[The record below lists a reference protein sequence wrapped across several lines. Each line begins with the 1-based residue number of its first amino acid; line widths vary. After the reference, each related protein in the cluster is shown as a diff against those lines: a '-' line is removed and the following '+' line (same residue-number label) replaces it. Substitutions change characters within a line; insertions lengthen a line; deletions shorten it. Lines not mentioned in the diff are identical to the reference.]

1 MRIDR
6 TLHVLIAICV
16 MSVSVA
22 AQGWVWSR
30 DDKSKPI
37 NPQTDSISLL
47 LLESRVPSG
56 NNFIAKDVEVGLL
69 LDTQFSGSTAD
80 EKTANRQF
88 PLMFSAPTEA
98 MTDPAHKN
106 SKTLAFQKILVNYFP
121 LADGKTKYTG
131 VTVEV
136 SLLRKQDKQVWTK
149 VLDTLLNVT
158 KDVTLPSPLT
168 LGMNYLNKF
177 STDVLHQYL
186 PDPNNQ
192 KRISLGSFSFI
203 VSNDP
208 SSLNRITKTGLHLRV
223 LPATNAGA
231 GWVDTSHT
239 GNYCFYTKFDGDNWA
254 VYVAPKDSSAAD
266 KDDDGCSK
274 SKYTQLMND
283 YVPLLI
289 EAVPKGIDKSDKRA
303 VEMKSAGV
311 EQCRLYHVKDENCP
325 ALKLKQ

>member
-1 MRIDR
+1 MPLLAALTPEPWVVTHTDEITHPVDTTQTFDLVGLTAATPGAPHAYGLAQEFRAR
-6 TLHVLIAICV
+6 GNTVVMGGPHATL
-16 MSVSVA
+16 MPQEA
-22 AQGWVWSR
+22 AQHVDVVVVGEAETIWPRV
-30 DDKSKPI
+30 
-37 NPQTDSISLL
+37 
-47 LLESRVPSG
+47 LE
-56 NNFIAKDVEVGLL
+56 DVERELVYPPGHHT
-69 LDTQFSGSTAD
+69 LD
-80 EKTANRQF
+80 R
-88 PLMFSAPTEA
+88 
-98 MTDPAHKN
+98 
-106 SKTLAFQKILVNYFP
+106 V
-121 LADGKTKYTG
+121 TG